1 MSILKVQQLQ
11 HTNGT
16 VGLDINT
23 SGSVHMPGHVVQA
36 IYSET
41 DSRASYTS
49 TSFVDVT
56 GMTATITPK
65 YNTSKILVQVC
76 MNIGIQNAAFN
87 LSCTLFRGST
97 AIFAGT
103 DTSNKQGFVQIE
115 GNTTGGQYKIY
126 NQTATTLDSPA
137 SSSAVVYKVMG
148 RINTSAGT
156 WYLNRNHYN
165 AGDQGNTKSSMTLL
179 EIAQ

>member
-1 MSILKVQQLQ
+1 MASILQVDTIQEK
-11 HTNGT
+11 
-16 VGLDINT
+16 T
-23 SGSVHMPGHVVQA
+23 SGNGVHIPGHVIQT
-36 IYSET
+36 IYTET

-49 TSFVDVT
+49 TSLVDVT

-87 LSCTLFRGST
+87 LSCELYRDST
-97 AIFAGT
+97 RIFAGT

-137 SSSAVVYKVMG
+137 STTAVVYKVMG
-148 RINTSAGT
+148 RVNTPAGT
-156 WYLNRNHYN
+156 WYLNRNHQN
-165 AGDQGNTKSSMTLL
+165 TADQGNTKSSMTLL

>member
-1 MSILKVQQLQ
+1 MSTL
-11 HTNGT
+11 
-16 VGLDINT
+16 
-23 SGSVHMPGHVVQA
+23 SVNNIIEKTTGAGVKIPGHVVQV

-41 DSRASYTS
+41 ADRSSYTS
-49 TSFVDVT
+49 TSLVDVT

-87 LSCTLFRGST
+87 LSCTLYRNST

-148 RINTSAGT
+148 RVNTPAGT

-165 AGDQGNTKSSMTLL
+165 WVDQGNTKSSMTLM

>member
-1 MSILKVQQLQ
+1 MASTLTVDNIVGAAAASKV
-11 HTNGT
+11 H
-16 VGLDINT
+16 I
-23 SGSVHMPGHVVQA
+23 PGGVVQVVQGTYATA
-36 IYSET
+36 ISIST
-41 DSRASYTS
+41 GSYTP
-49 TSFVDVT
+49 T
-56 GMTATITPK
+56 GLTATITPK

-76 MNIGIQNAAFN
+76 MNIGIQNAGFN
-87 LSCTLFRGST
+87 LSCELYRDST
-97 AIFAGT
+97 RIFAGT

-148 RINTSAGT
+148 RINTPAGT

>member
-1 MSILKVQQLQ
+1 MASVLKVDQLQ
-11 HTNGT
+11 GVSTAAN
-16 VGLDINT
+16 
-23 SGSVHMPGHVVQA
+23 VHIPGHVVQV

-41 DSRASYTS
+41 DDRSSYTS
-49 TSFVDVT
+49 TSLVNVT

-87 LSCTLFRGST
+87 LSCELYRDST
-97 AIFAGT
+97 RIFAGT

-126 NQTATTLDSPA
+126 NQTATTLDDPA
-137 SSSAVVYKVMG
+137 TTSAVVYKIMG
-148 RINTSAGT
+148 RVNTPAGT

-165 AGDQGNTKSSMTLL
+165 WVDQGNTKSSMTLL

>member
-1 MSILKVQQLQ
+1 MSSVMKVDSI
-11 HTNGT
+11 TKSDGT
-16 VGLDINT
+16 DG
-23 SGSVHMPGHVVQA
+23 VHIAGHVVQA

-49 TSFVDVT
+49 TSLVNVT

-76 MNIGIQNAAFN
+76 MNIGIQNAGFN
-87 LSCTLFRGST
+87 LSCELYRDST
-97 AIFAGT
+97 RIFAGT

-148 RINTSAGT
+148 RINTPAGT

>member
-1 MSILKVQQLQ
+1 MPIFTSSLRPSNGIASGAYGGILQAKLGR
-11 HTNGT
+11 NG
-16 VGLDINT
+16 GHFST
-23 SGSVHMPGHVVQA
+23 S
-36 IYSET
+36 
-41 DSRASYTS
+41 S

-126 NQTATTLDSPA
+126 NQTATTLDAPA
-137 SSSAVVYKVMG
+137 TTSAVVYKVAG
-148 RINTSAGT
+148 RINTPAGT

-165 AGDQGNTKSSMTLL
+165 HVDQGNTKSSMTLL